1 MNHIFDLIV
10 VYQKYHPFRKTKK
23 SHFQNNTF
31 WYYLQQKVI
40 DFDMKIDGFKNLF
53 MSYSYL

>member
-10 VYQKYHPFRKTKK
+10 VCQKYHPFRKNKK

>member
-1 MNHIFDLIV
+1 MG
-10 VYQKYHPFRKTKK
+10 KYIMALDQGTTSSRCIIYNK
-23 SHFQNNTF
+23 
-31 WYYLQQKVI
+31 KVI